1 MARLGVGVDVA
12 PDGAA
17 GALISQVDPGTAAD
31 EADLAAG
38 DVVVAIDG
46 DPVRDPDELRAEV
59 VSRAP
64 GTAAELIVIRDGERL
79 TINVTLGSVATN

>member
-1 MARLGVGVDVA
+1 MFQHTFQRCK
-12 PDGAA
+12 
-17 GALISQVDPGTAAD
+17 PGTAAD